1 MLKKPIHI
9 YIAIACYLLMGC
21 GGSAP
26 QNTTPRPEEGGV
38 APEPNDIRSLPEF
51 SSTRVPD
58 PVFGGTI
65 YILEAGPKTAP
76 PLVLVHGVGAQG
88 TADWYPV
95 LKRLCAH
102 YRVLALDLPGF
113 ARSSRSEVNYGP
125 TNYVKAIRALT
136 QRRVGRP
143 FFLLGH
149 SLGGAIALL
158 YAGTYPEDVHRLV
171 LADVA
176 GILHRHALA
185 EHVDALVADD
195 TPTPFRRP
203 VGLITSAVKQT
214 LRSADRRLIP
224 SDSTQNALF
233 GNHPQTVAA
242 LSLMKFN
249 FGPAT
254 GAVKAP
260 TLLLWGKED
269 NVAPMRTAKAL
280 LSRIEGADLTVFERS
295 AHVPMATEPD
305 AFVNTVHKHL
315 QRAGFTPPTPFSET
329 TKQRHGSCKD
339 QVGVHFE
346 GTYDT
351 ITIDHCGGVTLSHVT
366 ANAVTISA
374 SMVTIDDTIIDGGD
388 IGMTATN
395 SNIVM
400 TGGRISGET
409 ALHADDVALDLA
421 GVHLVGRMRAVSE
434 TSSASLLCSIC
445 KVDSPL
451 MNDYVH
457 DFVGIAPKNP
467 LEKIAIK

>member
-1 MLKKPIHI
+1 
-9 YIAIACYLLMGC
+9 
-21 GGSAP
+21 
-26 QNTTPRPEEGGV
+26 V
-38 APEPNDIRSLPEF
+38 
-51 SSTRVPD
+51 
-58 PVFGGTI
+58 
-65 YILEAGPKTAP
+65 
-76 PLVLVHGVGAQG
+76 
-88 TADWYPV
+88 
-95 LKRLCAH
+95 
-102 YRVLALDLPGF
+102 
-113 ARSSRSEVNYGP
+113 
-125 TNYVKAIRALT
+125 
-136 QRRVGRP
+136 
-143 FFLLGH
+143 GH
-149 SLGGAIALL
+149 SMGGAIALL
-158 YAGTYPEDVHRLV
+158 YAGTYPEDVKRLV

-185 EHVDALVADD
+185 EHADALVADA
-195 TPTPFRRP
+195 TPTPVRGP
-203 VGLITSAVKQT
+203 VSLFTHAVKQT
-214 LRSADRRLIP
+214 LRSSDRRLI
-224 SDSTQNALF
+224 SADFTRDIM
-233 GNHPQTVAA
+233 GNHPQASAA
-242 LSLMKFN
+242 LSLIKFN

-254 GAVKAP
+254 GAVEAP

-295 AHVPMATEPD
+295 SHVPMATEPD

-457 DFVGIAPKNP
+457 DFVSIAPKNP